1 MSERI
6 SLAAV
11 MVLTRFGRIKAAF
24 IPCLLQCKGL
34 VLASKS
40 CSLLPKHPHPKMW
53 GKSHLHAGY
62 SPFNGKHLLV
72 LLLESFAP
80 SIRSLRGPQQPEG
93 CQGNSPRGERCRLCQ
108 VSRDWHREHTW
119 SGSTCPGQGRAGLC
133 PRPAQSLG
141 QEQSVHPAPGC
152 PQGEQHPGAT
162 GLKSLLASLCRFSCP
177 RPAKDLGPAASGAAA
192 QPWEEQS
199 SSSSAEPQ
207 LPHSGAISWEQTFL
221 RWTETEAEV
230 TKKRLQTRDTMQQG
244 WDGPRLL
251 LGPVGAAETV
261 TVPVLAHP
269 CSDTNTDTAAAQLK
283 HEHGALRALKAALEQ
298 PWSSPGL
305 EPQESTF
312 RSFLYPLFSTQ
323 IPPPHPTP
331 K

>member
-80 SIRSLRGPQQPEG
+80 SIRSLRGRQQPEG

-119 SGSTCPGQGRAGLC
+119 SGSTCPGQGRAV
-133 PRPAQSLG
+133 PSA
-141 QEQSVHPAPGC
+141 
-152 PQGEQHPGAT
+152 
-162 GLKSLLASLCRFSCP
+162 
-177 RPAKDLGPAASGAAA
+177 
-192 QPWEEQS
+192 
-199 SSSSAEPQ
+199 SAEPGT
-207 LPHSGAISWEQTFL
+207 GAIRASSPRVSSGRATSRGYRAQITAGFTL
-221 RWTETEAEV
+221 QVLLPEAS
-230 TKKRLQTRDTMQQG
+230 KG
-244 WDGPRLL
+244 FG
-251 LGPVGAAETV
+251 
-261 TVPVLAHP
+261 P
-269 CSDTNTDTAAAQLK
+269 CSLGSCCTALGRAEQQLLCQASSATHWCHFLGTNVPSLD
-283 HEHGALRALKAALEQ
+283 RN
-298 PWSSPGL
+298 
-305 EPQESTF
+305 
-312 RSFLYPLFSTQ
+312 RS
-323 IPPPHPTP
+323 
-331 K
+331 